1 MDLRQ
6 FRERL
11 EQLFKNYPDVLEILP
26 NFFSDQT
33 DLQIAP
39 PIQSNA
45 PAPKPPKPAKQTA
58 KEASSKKQAQA
69 P

>member
-1 MDLRQ
+1 VLKRVKPEEYDAYHDLANRFSSNAMDLRQ

-11 EQLFKNYPDVLEILP
+11 ELLFKNYPDVLEILP

-39 PIQSNA
+39 PI
-45 PAPKPPKPAKQTA
+45 
-58 KEASSKKQAQA
+58 
-69 P
+69 